1 MNDVFVYPQG
11 EGWLIE
17 ADAREVERLAK
28 MMKRFRLG
36 SKYDVRVLGEDEV
49 TVFSLW
55 GEGASHDVKGKGF
68 IAGCKDIRAPGLGH
82 RLLLSAG
89 AKLEFDT
96 EECPEGTYTLR
107 RYLHGVPESQDELLR
122 ETALPQE
129 SNIDYMH
136 GISYKKGCYVGQ
148 ELTVRTHHRG
158 VVRKR
163 ILPVQLYG
171 LNEPVPKL
179 LEYNP
184 TTNFEGGDI
193 PEGTSIARFEKRGKS
208 AGKFIKGIGN
218 VGLAL
223 CRLNVMTPMT
233 LGEEGDVDGYKES
246 DEFTLGWGEEEGEK
260 EMVKVKAFVPEW
272 HLSPQKI

>member
-1 MNDVFVYPQG
+1 
-11 EGWLIE
+11 
-17 ADAREVERLAK
+17 

-36 SKYDVRVLGEDEV
+36 SKYEVRVLDVEEV
-49 TVFSLW
+49 GVFSLW
-55 GEGASHDVKGKGF
+55 GSSSYNGGGKGA
-68 IAGCKDIRAPGLGH
+68 IASCEDVRAPGMGR
-82 RLLLSAG
+82 RLLLQG
-89 AKLEFDT
+89 GQK
-96 EECPEGTYTLR
+96 PELDAEHASEDTYTLR
-107 RYLHGVPESQDELLR
+107 RYLHGVPEGQDELLR

-129 SNIDYMH
+129 SNIDYMN

-171 LNEPVPKL
+171 LDDPAPKI

-184 TTNFEGGDI
+184 EKEFRVENI
-193 PEGTSIARFEKRGKS
+193 PEGTTIKPFEKRGKS

-223 CRLNVMTPMT
+223 CRLKIMTPMT
-233 LGEEGDVDGYKES
+233 LGEEGDTEGYKDS
-246 DEFTLGWGEEEGEK
+246 DEFTLEWGLDEELEVEDGK
-260 EMVKVKAFVPEW
+260 KDMVKIKAFVPEW